1 MKFKSLIIAGMT
13 LGILGS
19 SIVASAEQAKADE
32 YRNILNGN
40 KFCVEYEDKY
50 FKVSIAEQD
59 NKRVNY
65 RALNLKGIGGI
76 ASIFMGAP
84 KKEMSAI
91 FIDGRY
97 YQFNDFKDKKKAI
110 MATRDQIKDPCI
122 DPREGWSTVRKTLSL
137 PIALRPVLDADRF
150 NDNFN
155 SIVKPVYKESGTEI
169 DKKNNKYEY
178 DRYVSEV
185 KNAAGKVVMEKS
197 YIYYYLNG
205 EINKIKLVNKMI
217 NNGREVVEEEIKN
230 VKILNHMPEKI
241 AVEVPKG
248 TKVYGAGLGDMDDLL
263 EQPPLLEEYK

>member
-1 MKFKSLIIAGMT
+1 MSLKNLIVAVMT

-19 SIVASAEQAKADE
+19 SVIVSAEQAKADE

-40 KFCVEYEDKY
+40 TFCVEYEDKY

-59 NKRVNY
+59 KKRINY
-65 RALNLKGIGGI
+65 RAFSLKGIGGW
-76 ASIFMGAP
+76 ASLFMGQP
-84 KKEMSAI
+84 KKEVAAI

-97 YQFNDFKDKKKAI
+97 YQFNDYADKKKAI

-122 DPREGWSTVRKTLSL
+122 DPREGWGIVRKTLSL
-137 PIALRPVLDADRF
+137 PTALRPVLDADRF

-155 SIVKPVYKESGTEI
+155 SIVKPVYKESGTET
-169 DKKNNKYEY
+169 DKKNTYEY

-230 VKILNHMPEKI
+230 VKILNRMPEKI

-248 TKVYGAGLGDMDDLL
+248 TKVYSAGLGDMDDLL